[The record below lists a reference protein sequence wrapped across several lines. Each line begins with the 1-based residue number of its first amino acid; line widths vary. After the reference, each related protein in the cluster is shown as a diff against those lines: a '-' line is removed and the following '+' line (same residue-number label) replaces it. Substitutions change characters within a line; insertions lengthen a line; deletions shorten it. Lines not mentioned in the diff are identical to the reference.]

1 MPCRIASASPK
12 IGDPF
17 YRKKRMPQK
26 RTCHAPNLRRR
37 QSPKCKKIFS
47 ENKDAPKRDMHP
59 RQIRRRQSS
68 KCEKLFSENNDAS
81 KRDMYAPFWHRPPQL
96 GFEVGACL
104 LTIYALTKMHPK
116 KFRKLPSA
124 ARFCTK
130 VIRHIDFW
138 TFILSIFSKF
148 FRVLNIV
155 KFDIF
160 LKNEVFVIIQLCYH
174 E

>member
-1 MPCRIASASPK
+1 MTPMRATMTGRGLIRTMNKRACLVASASPK

-81 KRDMYAPFWHRPPQL
+81 KRDMYAPFCAFLAPTLTNGVYCGRMPPYHICSHKN
-96 GFEVGACL
+96 AS
-104 LTIYALTKMHPK
+104 K
-116 KFRKLPSA
+116 KVPQI
-124 ARFCTK
+124 T
-130 VIRHIDFW
+130 
-138 TFILSIFSKF
+138 
-148 FRVLNIV
+148 
-155 KFDIF
+155 
-160 LKNEVFVIIQLCYH
+160 
-174 E
+174 